1 MKNDSESIKKY
12 NLSDL
17 LVNTRKFKDYL
28 DLCKKKNLLSEK
40 KSLMEELI
48 KNLQEK
54 KISQNAL
61 ALTEYLNNCAFA
73 IIFSDFEVE
82 LFFEIPH
89 FNPDLQK
96 NIFFQTINYCCDRQR
111 DLESYISTKF
121 QFWILKMKNSNFAK
135 ITEGREVVSDVEVQ
149 ESIESL
155 KKCAN
160 QDIFNKSEDN
170 VQILYLKAVYE
181 LGVYYYFN
189 NDFEEANKYFKF
201 IDKNLKNFQDKQK
214 LFYFDEKSISNL
226 LKYINKNNKIEEGM
240 PPNPEKNIF
249 ELEDVSDII
258 NEDYQKY
265 KNEIENVKEETIM
278 KNTNELDES
287 KKEKLGGIL
296 KYLKISEYL
305 FHLTFENFNNYDRLK
320 NYLSIL
326 KEIPNKKLNNYK
338 EENIYVKYI
347 KKEISYHSILFQI
360 IESLINKS
368 TELPESFIINLS
380 NIIQQNNFT
389 DDISLSGMIH
399 SSLINFESSY
409 KIIYK
414 YFNDFVEFLNEIKSE
429 NNNKEIINQIVF
441 IARIMS
447 VIYIILDSKSKINSL
462 GEKEI
467 IINIEKELHV
477 NIINIFLFWLENDK
491 EKNELKYDKNL
502 NIIYILIET
511 MKKVEYLKIYK
522 IIVLA
527 VLEYLINNKNIKNK
541 NNSKDNNK
549 SILINNIND
558 YIKQLK
564 PKIFKLSTLS
574 EEELKYNKKEIN
586 SENLYF
592 SIKVNFI
599 ETKEKEKDNNIL
611 KQIESN
617 YDFYI
622 NKLFELIELIE
633 DQIKQ
638 YEYES
643 HTQMTVEQNS
653 NCQNFSMSIYPNILI
668 KKDFLYSFYKMIE
681 TTNIDKKKIGNIL
694 LIKKGIDY
702 INNDLAIVKFNYMKN
717 DLLNNSN
724 YDINKIYELF
734 KKNIN
739 QEILSKIILTLI
751 KNNLILES
759 IVLVQ
764 YSKSFNQNL
773 EYALIRAFYD
783 SEKEINNECCKYIWK
798 INYFEYLANIF
809 NKNNDRENLEKVK
822 IIIKKIGNHRFYKED
837 PLRKHF
843 KIVNFFNFLEYINSI
858 LFNI

>member
-61 ALTEYLNNCAFA
+61 ALPEYLNNCAFA

-121 QFWILKMKNSNFAK
+121 QFWILKMKNSNYSK

-226 LKYINKNNKIEEGM
+226 LKYINKNNKIEEGI

-527 VLEYLINNKNIKNK
+527 VLEFLINNKNIKNK

-611 KQIESN
+611 KQIELN

-643 HTQMTVEQNS
+643 HTQIPVEQNS

-681 TTNIDKKKIGNIL
+681 TTNIDKKEIGNIL

>member
-61 ALTEYLNNCAFA
+61 ALPEYLNNCAFA

-226 LKYINKNNKIEEGM
+226 LKYINKNNKIEEGI

-611 KQIESN
+611 KQIELN

-643 HTQMTVEQNS
+643 HTQIPVEQNS
-653 NCQNFSMSIYPNILI
+653 NCPNFSVSIYPNILI

-739 QEILSKIILTLI
+739 QEILSKLILTLI

>member
-305 FHLTFENFNNYDRLK
+305 FHLTFENFSNYDRLK

-611 KQIESN
+611 KQIELN

-643 HTQMTVEQNS
+643 HTQMPVEQNS

>member
-61 ALTEYLNNCAFA
+61 ALPEYLNNCAFA

-429 NNNKEIINQIVF
+429 NNNKEIINQIIF

-611 KQIESN
+611 KQIELN

-638 YEYES
+638 YEYKS
-643 HTQMTVEQNS
+643 HTQMSVEQNS
-653 NCQNFSMSIYPNILI
+653 NCPNFSVSIYPNILI

-783 SEKEINNECCKYIWK
+783 SEKGINNECCKYIWK

>member
-201 IDKNLKNFQDKQK
+201 IDKKLKNFQDKQK

-611 KQIESN
+611 KQIELN

-643 HTQMTVEQNS
+643 HTQMPVEQNS

-739 QEILSKIILTLI
+739 QEILSKLILTLI

-773 EYALIRAFYD
+773 EYSLIRAFYD
-783 SEKEINNECCKYIWK
+783 SEKEINNECCKFIWK

-822 IIIKKIGNHRFYKED
+822 IIIKKIGNHRFYKES

-843 KIVNFFNFLEYINSI
+843 KIINFFNFLEYINSI

>member
-61 ALTEYLNNCAFA
+61 ALPEYLNNCAFA
-73 IIFSDFEVE
+73 IIFSDFEAE

-121 QFWILKMKNSNFAK
+121 QFWILKIKNSNFAK

-462 GEKEI
+462 EEKEI

-611 KQIESN
+611 KQIELN

-643 HTQMTVEQNS
+643 HTQMSVEQNS
-653 NCQNFSMSIYPNILI
+653 NCPNFSVSIYPNILI

>member
-491 EKNELKYDKNL
+491 EKNELKYDKNM

-611 KQIESN
+611 KQIELN

-643 HTQMTVEQNS
+643 HTQIPVEQNS

>member
-61 ALTEYLNNCAFA
+61 ALPEYLNNCAFA

-611 KQIESN
+611 KQIELN

-643 HTQMTVEQNS
+643 HTQIPVEQNS

-681 TTNIDKKKIGNIL
+681 TTNIDKKEIGNIL

-739 QEILSKIILTLI
+739 QEILSKIIKKKK

>member
-61 ALTEYLNNCAFA
+61 ALPEYLNNCAFA

-338 EENIYVKYI
+338 EENIYLKYI

-611 KQIESN
+611 KQIELN

-643 HTQMTVEQNS
+643 HTQMPVEQNS
-653 NCQNFSMSIYPNILI
+653 NCQNFFMSIYPNILI

>member
-61 ALTEYLNNCAFA
+61 ALPEYLNNCAFA

-121 QFWILKMKNSNFAK
+121 QFWILKMKNSNYSK

-226 LKYINKNNKIEEGM
+226 LKYINKNNKIEEGI

-611 KQIESN
+611 KQIELN

-643 HTQMTVEQNS
+643 HTQMPVEQNS

-798 INYFEYLANIF
+798 INYFEYLSNIF

>member
-389 DDISLSGMIH
+389 DDISLGGMIH

-643 HTQMTVEQNS
+643 HTQMSVEQNS
-653 NCQNFSMSIYPNILI
+653 NCPNFSVSIYPNILI

>member
-61 ALTEYLNNCAFA
+61 ALPEYLNNCAFA

-491 EKNELKYDKNL
+491 EKNELKYDKNM

-611 KQIESN
+611 KQIELN

-643 HTQMTVEQNS
+643 HTQMPVEQNS

-681 TTNIDKKKIGNIL
+681 TTNIDKMKIGNIL

>member
-61 ALTEYLNNCAFA
+61 ALPEYLNNCAFA

-121 QFWILKMKNSNFAK
+121 QFWILKMKNSNFSK

-226 LKYINKNNKIEEGM
+226 LKYINKNNKIEEGI

-527 VLEYLINNKNIKNK
+527 VLEFLINNKNIKNK

-611 KQIESN
+611 KQIELN

-643 HTQMTVEQNS
+643 HTQMPVEQNS

-739 QEILSKIILTLI
+739 QEILSKLILTLI

>member
-1 MKNDSESIKKY
+1 
-12 NLSDL
+12 
-17 LVNTRKFKDYL
+17 
-28 DLCKKKNLLSEK
+28 
-40 KSLMEELI
+40 
-48 KNLQEK
+48 
-54 KISQNAL
+54 
-61 ALTEYLNNCAFA
+61 
-73 IIFSDFEVE
+73 
-82 LFFEIPH
+82 
-89 FNPDLQK
+89 
-96 NIFFQTINYCCDRQR
+96 
-111 DLESYISTKF
+111 
-121 QFWILKMKNSNFAK
+121 
-135 ITEGREVVSDVEVQ
+135 
-149 ESIESL
+149 
-155 KKCAN
+155 
-160 QDIFNKSEDN
+160 
-170 VQILYLKAVYE
+170 
-181 LGVYYYFN
+181 
-189 NDFEEANKYFKF
+189 
-201 IDKNLKNFQDKQK
+201 
-214 LFYFDEKSISNL
+214 
-226 LKYINKNNKIEEGM
+226 
-240 PPNPEKNIF
+240 
-249 ELEDVSDII
+249 
-258 NEDYQKY
+258 
-265 KNEIENVKEETIM
+265 
-278 KNTNELDES
+278 
-287 KKEKLGGIL
+287 
-296 KYLKISEYL
+296 
-305 FHLTFENFNNYDRLK
+305 
-320 NYLSIL
+320 
-326 KEIPNKKLNNYK
+326 
-338 EENIYVKYI
+338 
-347 KKEISYHSILFQI
+347 
-360 IESLINKS
+360 
-368 TELPESFIINLS
+368 
-380 NIIQQNNFT
+380 
-389 DDISLSGMIH
+389 
-399 SSLINFESSY
+399 
-409 KIIYK
+409 
-414 YFNDFVEFLNEIKSE
+414 
-429 NNNKEIINQIVF
+429 
-441 IARIMS
+441 
-447 VIYIILDSKSKINSL
+447 
-462 GEKEI
+462 
-467 IINIEKELHV
+467 
-477 NIINIFLFWLENDK
+477 
-491 EKNELKYDKNL
+491 
-502 NIIYILIET
+502 

-611 KQIESN
+611 KQIELN

-643 HTQMTVEQNS
+643 HTQMPVEQNS

-681 TTNIDKKKIGNIL
+681 TTNIDKKEIGNIL

>member
-61 ALTEYLNNCAFA
+61 ALPEYLNNCAFA

-226 LKYINKNNKIEEGM
+226 LKYINKNNKIEEGI

-611 KQIESN
+611 KQIELN

-643 HTQMTVEQNS
+643 HTQMPVEQNS

>member
-61 ALTEYLNNCAFA
+61 ALPEYLNNCAFA

-226 LKYINKNNKIEEGM
+226 LKYINKNNKIEEGI

-527 VLEYLINNKNIKNK
+527 VLEFLINNKNIKNK

-643 HTQMTVEQNS
+643 HTQMSVEQNS
-653 NCQNFSMSIYPNILI
+653 NCPNFSMSIYPNILI

-739 QEILSKIILTLI
+739 QEILSKLILTLI

>member
-61 ALTEYLNNCAFA
+61 ALPEYLNNCAFA

-611 KQIESN
+611 KQIELN

-643 HTQMTVEQNS
+643 HTQMPVEQNS

-681 TTNIDKKKIGNIL
+681 TTNIDKKEIGNIL